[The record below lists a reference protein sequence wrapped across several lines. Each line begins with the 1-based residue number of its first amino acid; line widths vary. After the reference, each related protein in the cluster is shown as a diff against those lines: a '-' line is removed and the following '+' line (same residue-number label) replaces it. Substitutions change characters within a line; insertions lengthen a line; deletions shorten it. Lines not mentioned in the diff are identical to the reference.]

1 MLNCKKEIYKIIR
14 YMFVSRGFAETFQF
28 SVPVKTDKF
37 VIAKISRDNLPN
49 ILDFSQ
55 LIIFSS
61 LTRIR
66 LQFSVLPGKAADLLL
81 DP

>member
-1 MLNCKKEIYKIIR
+1 MIR
-14 YMFVSRGFAETFQF
+14 YMFASRGFAETFQF